1 MSLTEPKLSP
11 GKYFLLIL
19 CSTLALL
26 TLLAPKAHCAFSS
39 STNPN
44 NYTITALFHLL
55 LSSYRLRNS
64 IFFCYKE
71 KAIVTPGH
79 NMPSKTLSFLSPLS
93 T

>member
-1 MSLTEPKLSP
+1 MSLTEPKLSLS
-11 GKYFLLIL
+11 KLFSVDFVFYV
-19 CSTLALL
+19 STP
-26 TLLAPKAHCAFSS
+26 LAPKAHCAFSS

-55 LSSYRLRNS
+55 LSSYRLRTS
-64 IFFCYKE
+64 IFFSYKE